1 MSCTRHVVLKGI
13 VQIVS
18 SECDAYPTVSAY
30 MVEGHLANYHEL
42 WVMYNDDDH
51 GFAYAEEWS

>member
-1 MSCTRHVVLKGI
+1 
-13 VQIVS
+13 
-18 SECDAYPTVSAY
+18 